1 MAYTSSA
8 IDAREM
14 AFTAAGA
21 TTQVPGKAA
30 AKARPQR
37 GLFGRMLDA
46 MTAARMR
53 QAEREVAR
61 YLADTGGK
69 FTDEAEREIERRFL
83 STPSRW

>member
-8 IDAREM
+8 LDARSLPY
-14 AFTAAGA
+14 AS
-21 TTQVPGKAA
+21 P
-30 AKARPQR
+30 AKPQTR

-46 MTAARMR
+46 MMAARMR
-53 QAEREVAR
+53 QAEREVTR

-83 STPSRW
+83 SSPRW